1 VDSTNPLVPS
11 SASMLAH
18 VEHLFGGELGS
29 LQYGLIELAW
39 NKPGERAVNQG
50 QLYPANRL
58 ALLVEHAVAK
68 NGQGSNVYIG
78 AALRQ
83 PGTAPFA
90 RAKDADFLALT
101 CAYVDLDKPGT
112 VAAAKA
118 KYGELKPTLVVVTGL
133 VPAPRAQLWWK
144 LDSPITDPAQ
154 SQLLLKAMAKAL
166 DGDPTVSN
174 PSRVMRLAGSVAWP
188 VKEGRIEELTDMLVP
203 PGAKASYGATAL
215 GAQLGAPTP
224 VEAVSQMW
232 NSAIAQASARPRG
245 EDTGGE
251 AIERE
256 TDAFGLPGK
265 VTNGREKHALDTLLA
280 CLIQLIGENPSRA
293 PTPQELLDLAWP
305 QFRDGTELTRPRA
318 TTKQPWTEEALLER
332 AAYTL
337 QRFTA
342 GDIAS
347 CRSMEEAV
355 AAYAAKQSV
364 NRPGG
369 PVIPGITGPHA
380 GHAQPRPATPI
391 AVHAAFPIDAAT
403 IPPRRWSVP
412 GLLLCGSVSILV
424 APPGSGKS
432 LLTLQMAIAVAAGVS
447 WGGWQPRG
455 RQKVLVINSED
466 DLDEMKRRLV
476 VAAREMG
483 IAQSQLD
490 GWLDVAEN
498 PESIIIAKTDS
509 RTKTVVKT
517 PLSADLILTIK
528 ANGYG
533 LVVVDPFAETFQGDE
548 NSNSEVKWAG
558 VAWREVARQCG
569 IALWLVH
576 HTKKYAAGMAGDP
589 DASRG
594 GGAMVGIARVV
605 GTLFTMTEDEAD
617 GMEVDPER
625 RADYVRY
632 DDGKANYSRKGEVRW
647 FEKVSR
653 DVGNATAFLP
663 GDEVGVLL
671 SWKPPDEMEG
681 ITVADLNAALDV
693 IDKGLMDERGNATGQ
708 HYAPRAS
715 GADSKRWVGH
725 ALEKLLGCSNKA
737 AKKLTGKWIKN
748 GTLDVFDY
756 FDPVLRKDR
765 KGVRSVLT
773 KRPGSVTR
781 G

>member
-1 VDSTNPLVPS
+1 MPLVPS
-11 SASMLAH
+11 SAAMLAH
-18 VEHLFGGELGS
+18 VTHLFGGDIPLGAF
-29 LQYGLIELAW
+29 QYGLVELAW

-50 QLYPANRL
+50 QLYPLNRL
-58 ALLVEHAVAK
+58 AVLVRDASVTNAK
-68 NGQGSNVYIG
+68 GSNVYIG

-101 CAYVDLDKPGT
+101 ATYVDLDKPGT

-203 PGAKASYGATAL
+203 PGAKAGYGATAL
-215 GAQLGAPTP
+215 GAQLNAPVTP

-232 NSAIAQASARPRG
+232 NAAIAQAAGPVRQP
-245 EDTGGE
+245 
-251 AIERE
+251 
-256 TDAFGLPGK
+256 DAFGMPTGK
-265 VTNGREKHALDTLLA
+265 VEDGREAYMLATLNA
-280 CLIQLIGENPSRA
+280 CLIQLIGEGGGKVPSA
-293 PTPQELLDLAWP
+293 AALFELAWP
-305 QFRDGTELTRPRA
+305 QFSAGADISKPRA
-318 TTKQPWTEEALLER
+318 NGQPWTTEAFAQKAAYTVERFAAGEIPGCRTTEEAL
-332 AAYTL
+332 
-337 QRFTA
+337 
-342 GDIAS
+342 
-347 CRSMEEAV
+347 
-355 AAYAAKQSV
+355 AAYAAKQAV
-364 NRPGG
+364 NWQYG
-369 PVIPGITGPHA
+369 PVIPGITGPTPGHA
-380 GHAQPRPATPI
+380 YGHAQPRPATPI
-391 AVHAAFPIDAAT
+391 AVHAAFPIDAAA

-447 WGGWQPRG
+447 WGGWVPRG

-517 PLSADLILTIK
+517 PLSADLVMTIK

-558 VAWREVARQCG
+558 VAWREVARLCG

-605 GTLFTMTEDEAD
+605 GTLFTMSEEEAD
-617 GMEVDPER
+617 GNEIDEER
-625 RADYVRY
+625 RFDYVRY
-632 DDGKANYSRKGEVRW
+632 DDGKANYSRKDGNAKW

-653 DVGNATAFLP
+653 EVGNATGFLP
-663 GDEVGVLL
+663 SDEVGVLL
-671 SWKPPDEMEG
+671 AWKPPDGMDG
-681 ITVADLNAALDV
+681 ITVNDLNAALDQ
-693 IDKGLMDERGNATGQ
+693 IDRGIENEQGVATGQ
-708 HYAPRAS
+708 LFSPTAAGAS
-715 GADSKRWVGH
+715 NARWCGH
-725 ALEKLLGCSNKA
+725 ALMELGISEKT
-737 AKKLTGKWIKN
+737 AKKLIAKWIK
-748 GTLDVFDY
+748 TKVLEVVEY
-756 FDPVLRKDR
+756 TDPKQRRPR
-765 KGVRSVLT
+765 KGVRSNLNN
-773 KRPGSVTR
+773 RPGSVS
-781 G
+781 

>member
-1 VDSTNPLVPS
+1 MDSTMPLVPS

-58 ALLVEHAVAK
+58 KLLVEHAVAK
-68 NGQGSNVYIG
+68 NSQGSNVYIG

-101 CAYVDLDKPGT
+101 CAYVDLDKPGA

-154 SQLLLKAMAKAL
+154 SQLLLKAMAKSL

-203 PGAKASYGATAL
+203 PGAKPGYGATAL
-215 GAQLGAPTP
+215 GAQLNAPTP

-232 NSAIAQASARPRG
+232 NAAIAQA
-245 EDTGGE
+245 TGPV
-251 AIERE
+251 RQP
-256 TDAFGLPGK
+256 DAFGLEREI
-265 VTNGREKHALDTLLA
+265 VEGREKHMRDMVHAAIVNWRRERPDRPSEA
-280 CLIQLIGENPSRA
+280 ENHA
-293 PTPQELLDLAWP
+293 
-305 QFRDGTELTRPRA
+305 RA
-318 TTKQPWTEEALLER
+318 TAEYEVYERTVAPQKEHPGQNKWEALEAEHR
-332 AAYTL
+332 GPTEWWSKW
-337 QRFTA
+337 QRLMA
-342 GDIAS
+342 KWDS
-347 CRSMEEAV
+347 DV
-355 AAYAAKQSV
+355 AEKAKVPNPNV
-364 NRPGG
+364 NPGGG
-369 PVIPGITGPHA
+369 PVNPGFTGPV
-380 GHAQPRPATPI
+380 PRPATPI

-558 VAWREVARQCG
+558 VAWREVARLCG

-693 IDKGLMDERGNATGQ
+693 IDKGLVDERGNATGQ

-737 AKKLTGKWIKN
+737 AKKLTRKWIKN